1 MKKQIVH
8 LITLLLLTYPYSSY
22 AGHHSIDKILRA
34 HQQKQKSS
42 TDVLKCFT
50 SVARQIRHDDSL
62 NTTSKVHLIV
72 GMLHQVKNAGIQPN
86 IIAYNAAISTCDK
99 ETTLRLLNQMQQER
113 LQPNVITYSTAISN
127 CEKDIDQHTALHL
140 LNQMQQQN
148 ILPNVIAYS
157 AAISACEKAADHRS
171 ALYLLHQMQIQ
182 GLEPDVI
189 SYSSAI
195 SACAKAADHR
205 SALHL
210 LNQMQIQGIRPDVIS
225 YSTAIS
231 ACELAG
237 DRNAALQC
245 FTQGIH
251 NGIYLDAHHH
261 YTSTTVDLNLSEWF
275 TPYSIASLTQSAH
288 ITPKHWH
295 GIPSDMAWM
304 LLNEIDK
311 ENGLAGKTIITAGQH
326 GKDKLTATVQ
336 QYLNHSGYSY
346 ELERGTFVVAAR

>member
-171 ALYLLHQMQIQ
+171 ALYLL
-182 GLEPDVI
+182 
-189 SYSSAI
+189 
-195 SACAKAADHR
+195 
-205 SALHL
+205 
-210 LNQMQIQGIRPDVIS
+210 NQMQIQGIRPDVIS